1 MNSPNYK
8 IVVSGRDVIGTGGGT
23 VLIETAKEF
32 VALGHE
38 VSLVVDYNIP
48 PINGVNIFVTPFGQ
62 RLKDWNPQ
70 GRIAFKFKHC
80 LQLVLFSIFGRLAVS
95 KFEKKGFISIDHN
108 GEAFGGDVLV
118 LHNVFIEQF
127 YADRRSTFKKIPQF
141 FNPTFT
147 FRLLRER
154 ILLRSKRT
162 KSIIAVSEQT
172 YHEARPLTIL
182 LTPIVVIESGINI
195 EKFKLLDD
203 ETRMQK
209 RRAEGVHGKFI
220 TLFVGHE
227 FERKRLDLVIHAL
240 HSLPDNHELWVIGGR
255 MSNVN
260 DYILLATELNVQ
272 NRVRFLGTVPD
283 AERYFEMADAFVL
296 PSNYETWG
304 LVSLEA
310 MACGVPVIMTPV
322 GCARKVIVN
331 DENGYIVDYDSQE
344 IADKLNFLAIN
355 VEKHAVMKRSARLK
369 AEQHSWSSVAKLYIA
384 QVKSIAEIKLHG

>member
-1 MNSPNYK
+1 MNSPKYK

-23 VLIETAKEF
+23 VLLETVKEF
-32 VALGHE
+32 VALGHN

-48 PINGVNIFVTPFGQ
+48 AINGVNILVTPFGQ
-62 RLKDWNPQ
+62 RLKDWEPK
-70 GRIAFKFKHC
+70 GKVAFRLKHC
-80 LQLVLFSIFGRLAVS
+80 LQLVLFSIFGRFAVS
-95 KFEKKGFISIDHN
+95 KLEKKGFISIDHN
-108 GEAFGGDVLV
+108 GEAFGGDIVV

-127 YADRRSTFKKIPQF
+127 YADRRSNFQKIPQF
-141 FNPTFT
+141 LNPTFT

-154 ILLRSKRT
+154 ILLRR
-162 KSIIAVSEQT
+162 KSTRRIIAVSDQT
-172 YHEARPLTIL
+172 YHEARRLTSIS
-182 LTPIVVIESGINI
+182 TPIFVIESGINI
-195 EKFKLLDD
+195 EKFKILDD
-203 ETRMQK
+203 QTRDN
-209 RRAEGVHGKFI
+209 RRKIEKAHEKFI

-227 FERKRLDLVIHAL
+227 FERKRLDLVIHAM

-255 MSNVN
+255 MSKVN

-272 NRVRFLGTVPD
+272 NRVRFLGTVSD

-322 GCARKVIVN
+322 GCASKVIVN
-331 DENGYIVDYDSQE
+331 NENGYIVGYDSQE
-344 IADKLNFLAIN
+344 IAEKLNFLATN
-355 VEKHAVMKRSARLK
+355 AEQHKLMKRSARLK
-369 AEQHSWSSVAKLYIA
+369 AEQHSWSNVAKLYID